1 MSTVGELLIGK
12 SVAYRAKSGGGT
24 IVNLADVINL
34 ADGAVAF
41 FGEDGNLIT
50 AASGFADQKKFYIYV
65 GGSEA
70 KFLRKSKAIVRNQ
83 AVFNAQAYIA
93 PVKTVKFVGDDDT
106 DGWDM
111 NLPTTL
117 VVGSFAYLSI
127 IETTFGNTGSN
138 RVRRYEYKVLT
149 GDDKADVLAGLVAAI
164 NADANRLT
172 VAASIGSG
180 TANQGISL
188 TAVDYDVDF
197 MITASG
203 ILENAT
209 LSGQT
214 NVVLVDSGSGR
225 AAQISALEDELMISE
240 GSGNYTYLQDL
251 FFTYAK
257 QVDLSATYK
266 VYNMSW
272 TYVAEYP
279 WGNQPAVPNYL
290 TLAVVT
296 GASQLS
302 TLDTLFAAAFG
313 VVAGAEAET
322 GSAESNEVVVSS

>member
-12 SVAYRAKSGGGT
+12 SVAYRAKSGGGS

-34 ADGAVAF
+34 DNGAVAF

-50 AASGFADQKKFYIYV
+50 AAAGFADQKKFYIYV

-70 KFLRKSKAIVRNQ
+70 KYLRKSKAIVRKD

-93 PVKTVKFVGDDDT
+93 PVKAVKYIGDDTT
-106 DGWDM
+106 DVWDL

-117 VVGSFAYLSI
+117 VVGSFAYMSI
-127 IETTFGNTGSN
+127 IETSFGNTGSN

-164 NADANRLT
+164 NADADRLVNA
-172 VAASIGSG
+172 VANGSG
-180 TANQGISL
+180 TSTQGIQL
-188 TAVDYDVDF
+188 TAIDNDVDF

-225 AAQISALEDELMISE
+225 ATQISALEDELMISE

-251 FFTYAK
+251 FYTYAK
-257 QVDLSATYK
+257 QVDTAATYT

-272 TYVAEYP
+272 YYTAEYP

-296 GASQLS
+296 GASQIT

-313 VVAGAEAET
+313 VVSGAEAET
-322 GSAESNEVVVSS
+322 GAAESNEVVVSS